1 MKRYCLADL
10 IGDGTSDTNEW
21 RPSVANYRIGWGWS
35 CPMDANGVPL
45 NNWGLVEVFNESPE
59 AVAAM
64 EEDSSI
70 DPLPHVTHDTPLAS
84 IDTTRV
90 IVALAR
96 RNIGRDVLDRAPTFG
111 ELLANIAAR
120 AAALE

>member
-1 MKRYCLADL
+1 MRRYYLADL
-10 IGDGTSDTNEW
+10 IGDGTPDTNEW
-21 RPSVANYRIGWGWS
+21 RPSVANYRVGWGWS
-35 CPMDANGVPL
+35 CPMGVNGVPL

-59 AVAAM
+59 AIAAM
-64 EEDSSI
+64 EKDLSI
-70 DPLPHVTHDTPLAS
+70 DPLPHVPHDTPLAS

-90 IVALAR
+90 IVALTR
-96 RNIGRDVLDRAPTFG
+96 RNIGRDVLDRARTFG